1 VIVVD
6 TSVWVAALRQPL
18 GPPASTLRELLDAD
32 LVALAL
38 PVRVELMCGVA
49 AKDRARVRRALSSL
63 PVAMPTE
70 ETWQLV
76 ESWVVPA
83 ADKGHRFAVSDL
95 LIAGLASEL
104 GGLVWSFDAD
114 FARLEA
120 LGLVQRFG

>member
-1 VIVVD
+1 MIVVD
-6 TSVWVAALRQPL
+6 TSVWVTAMRQPL

-38 PVRVELMCGVA
+38 PVRFELMCGVA
-49 AKDRARVRRALSSL
+49 RKDRARVRRALSSL
-63 PVAMPTE
+63 PVVVPTD

-83 ADKGHRFAVSDL
+83 ADKGQRFAVSDL

-114 FARLEA
+114 FARMEA
-120 LGLVQRFG
+120 LGLVQRYG

>member
-6 TSVWVAALRQPL
+6 TSVWVTAMRQPL

-38 PVRVELMCGVA
+38 PVRFELMCGVA
-49 AKDRARVRRALSSL
+49 SKDRARVRRALSSL
-63 PVAMPTE
+63 PVVVPTD

-83 ADKGHRFAVSDL
+83 ADKGQRFAVSDL

-104 GGLVWSFDAD
+104 SGLVWSFDAD
-114 FARLEA
+114 FARMEA
-120 LGLVQRFG
+120 LGLVQRYG